1 MSEWAHSFLG
11 MKIRRGYQDQVSFCS
26 LEGCMVFLPY
36 LPCKTCPAHIW
47 LPLPI
52 QSERF
57 RHQIGW
63 PWGSPFGNFRCPDC
77 RRLSR
82 YWAED
87 CRWHRVQNTNQHHTS
102 KTLAVH
108 RISVPCAKQPCAGLL
123 HILAVMPLG
132 SHLEDGAS
140 LVAQTRLYGTLCDNG
155 HKNNGAPAHGAI
167 QCTAISVSEQ
177 GDPLEW
183 TT

>member
-1 MSEWAHSFLG
+1 MIPLSFW
-11 MKIRRGYQDQVSFCS
+11 S

-52 QSERF
+52 QSEKLP
-57 RHQIGW
+57 HQIGW
-63 PWGSPFGNFRCPDC
+63 PWGSPFGNFRCPEC
-77 RRLSR
+77 KRLSR

-132 SHLEDGAS
+132 SNLEDGAS
-140 LVAQTRLYGTLCDNG
+140 LVAQTGLYGTLCDNG
-155 HKNNGAPAHGAI
+155 HKNYGVPAHRAI
-167 QCTAISVSEQ
+167 QCTAVSVSEQ
-177 GDPLEW
+177 GEPLKRA
-183 TT
+183 T